1 MITASYLAKSTLLF
15 LVLIMFLSIVS
26 TSHAIECSLSI
37 KESEIRQK
45 WTGDYDEMVEERIIR
60 ALVPVSKTFYFL
72 DGVTQRGLTYEG
84 LKEFEKYVNRQEK
97 TKDINI
103 RVIIIPTPRNRL
115 FSDLNEG
122 VGDIA
127 AENLIISANRDKLFD
142 FSDPFIFG
150 VDEIVVTGTSEPALK
165 SLFDLSGRKVFVRT
179 SSSYHESLLKFNQ
192 ALKEI
197 GKVPIE
203 IVAADEHLEDEDLL
217 EMMNAGVIPI
227 SIIDSYKGK
236 LWAKIF
242 KNIVVYPDIKV
253 NTGGEFAWVFRK
265 NSLKLKEVVN
275 AFVKENKQGTLM
287 GNILINRY
295 LNDTKHLKNNLS
307 KREIAKFEKVIDL
320 FKKYGNRYDF
330 DWLML
335 AALSYQESQL
345 DHSRRSK
352 SGAIGIMQ
360 ILPSTAS
367 DPNVG
372 IKNIEQLENNI
383 HAGTKYLRFMVNR
396 YCVVSMDN
404 LNKGLFAFASYN
416 AGPAKVQK
424 LRKEAENKG
433 LDPNV
438 WFNNVEIV
446 AARRIGQET
455 VQYVRNIYKYYIAY
469 KIITKNMNLKQ
480 VRKALLEEYYR

>member
-1 MITASYLAKSTLLF
+1 MITTSCLGKSTFLF
-15 LVLIMFLSIVS
+15 LVLIMCLSIVS
-26 TSHAIECSLSI
+26 TSQAIECSLSI
-37 KESEIRQK
+37 KEGEIRQK

-60 ALVPVSKTFYFL
+60 ALVPVSKTFYYL

-103 RVIIIPTPRNRL
+103 RVIVIPTPRNRL

-122 VGDIA
+122 VGDIV
-127 AENLIISANRDKLFD
+127 AENLIMPANRDKLFD

-150 VDEIVVTGTSEPALK
+150 VDEIVVTGTSEPPLK
-165 SLFDLSGRKVFVRT
+165 SLFDLSGRRVFVRS
-179 SSSYHESLLKFNQ
+179 SSSYHESLLKLNQ

-197 GKVPIE
+197 GKAPIE

-242 KNIVVYPDIKV
+242 KNIVIYPYIKV
-253 NTGGEFAWVFRK
+253 NTGGKFAWVFRK
-265 NSLKLKEVVN
+265 NSLKLKKAVN

-307 KREIAKFEKVIDL
+307 KRGIAKFEKVVDL
-320 FKKYGNRYDF
+320 FMKYGNRYDF

-345 DHSRRSK
+345 DNSRRSK

-383 HAGTKYLRFMVNR
+383 HAGTKYLRFLVNR

-424 LRKEAENKG
+424 LRKEAKNKG

-455 VQYVRNIYKYYIAY
+455 VKYVRNIYKYYIAY
-469 KIITKNMNLKQ
+469 KIITKNTNLKQ